1 MTRLL
6 PLRRPL
12 LDRVMDAATAAVW
25 RARWVL
31 LAAAGF
37 VAVFDAVLLALPDLP
52 PRPGATVT
60 VDLPAPL
67 VAELRVVA
75 P

>member
-1 MTRLL
+1 MIPRSY
-6 PLRRPL
+6 RRTH
-12 LDRVMDAATAAVW
+12 LDRVMDTIGMLAIGGLAGIGFWAVMVG
-25 RARWVL
+25 VL
-31 LAAAGF
+31 S
-37 VAVFDAVLLALPDLP
+37 LL
-52 PRPGATVT
+52 PGPTVT